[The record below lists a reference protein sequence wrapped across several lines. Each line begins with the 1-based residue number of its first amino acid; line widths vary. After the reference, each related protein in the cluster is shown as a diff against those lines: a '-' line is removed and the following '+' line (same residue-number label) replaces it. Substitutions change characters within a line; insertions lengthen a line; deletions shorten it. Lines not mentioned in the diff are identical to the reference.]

1 MPSRNTADDLRCL
14 ERVDYEQK
22 DRHPNKGGRFQT
34 RRVSP
39 AQRGRKERRDSMST
53 EHTKATATR
62 LADELFNKGNLG
74 IVDEL
79 IAADAIDHN
88 EPLGTD
94 CRQHFKQ
101 VATLLRSAFPDLHF
115 ALEET
120 IAEGD
125 KVSARVIMSGTHQGP
140 GAFFGVP
147 ASGKRFEIQQ
157 MRLLRIVNG
166 QMKESWAVIDM
177 LGWMQQLGVMPSR
190 PAEGGEALLR
200 GH

>member
-1 MPSRNTADDLRCL
+1 
-14 ERVDYEQK
+14 
-22 DRHPNKGGRFQT
+22 
-34 RRVSP
+34 
-39 AQRGRKERRDSMST
+39 MST
-53 EHTKATATR
+53 EQIRAVALH

-79 IAADAIDHN
+79 VAPDAIDHN

-101 VATLLRSAFPDLHF
+101 VATLLHSAFPDLHF
-115 ALEET
+115 AFQDV

-125 KVSARVIMSGTHQGP
+125 KVSARVTMSGTHQGP

-147 ASGKRFEIQQ
+147 PSGKRFEIQQ

-166 QMKESWAVIDM
+166 QMKECWAVFDM
-177 LGWMQQLGVMPSR
+177 LGWMQQLGAMPPR
-190 PAEGGEALLR
+190 PAASSETLIR

>member
-1 MPSRNTADDLRCL
+1 MPSRNTADDLSRR
-14 ERVDYEQK
+14 ERLDCEEK
-22 DRHPNKGGRFQT
+22 DRYPLN
-34 RRVSP
+34 
-39 AQRGRKERRDSMST
+39 RKAKKERDSMST
-53 EHTKATATR
+53 EDTKSIAIR

-79 IAADAIDHN
+79 ITSDAIDHN
-88 EPLGTD
+88 EPAGTD

-115 ALEET
+115 AFEEV

-125 KVSARVIMSGTHQGP
+125 KVSARVTMSGTHQGP

-147 ASGKRFEIQQ
+147 PSGKRFEIQQ
-157 MRLLRIVNG
+157 MRLLRIVDG

-177 LGWMQQLGVMPSR
+177 LGWMHQLGAMPPR
-190 PAEGGEALLR
+190 PAVGGEALLR

>member
-1 MPSRNTADDLRCL
+1 MNRKIVTPLNG
-14 ERVDYEQK
+14 EEK
-22 DRHPNKGGRFQT
+22 
-34 RRVSP
+34 
-39 AQRGRKERRDSMST
+39 KERNSMST
-53 EHTKATATR
+53 EHTKSVATR
-62 LADELFNKGNLG
+62 LADELFNKGNLS

-88 EPLGTD
+88 EPTGTD

-115 ALEET
+115 AFEDV

-125 KVSARVIMSGTHQGP
+125 KVAARTIMSGTHQGP

-147 ASGKRFEIQQ
+147 PSGKHFEIQQ
-157 MRLLRIVNG
+157 LRLLRIVNG
-166 QMKESWAVIDM
+166 QMKDSWAVIDM

-190 PAEGGEALLR
+190 PAASGEALIR
-200 GH
+200 GR

>member
-1 MPSRNTADDLRCL
+1 
-14 ERVDYEQK
+14 
-22 DRHPNKGGRFQT
+22 
-34 RRVSP
+34 
-39 AQRGRKERRDSMST
+39 MST
-53 EHTKATATR
+53 EHTKAIALR

-79 IAADAIDHN
+79 IVPDAIDHN

-115 ALEET
+115 AFEDV

-125 KVSARVIMSGTHQGP
+125 KVVARVTMSGTHQGP
-140 GAFFGVP
+140 SAFFGAP
-147 ASGKRFEIQQ
+147 PSGKRFEIQQ
-157 MRLLRIVNG
+157 IRLLRIVNG
-166 QMKESWAVIDM
+166 QMKDSWAVIDM
-177 LGWMQQLGVMPSR
+177 LGWMQQLGVIPPRATAS
-190 PAEGGEALLR
+190 GEKLIS

>member
-1 MPSRNTADDLRCL
+1 
-14 ERVDYEQK
+14 
-22 DRHPNKGGRFQT
+22 
-34 RRVSP
+34 
-39 AQRGRKERRDSMST
+39 MST
-53 EHTKATATR
+53 EHTKSIAIR

-79 IAADAIDHN
+79 IASDAIDHN

-115 ALEET
+115 AFEDA

-125 KVSARVIMSGTHQGP
+125 KVSARVTMSGTHQGP
-140 GAFFGVP
+140 GAFFGTP
-147 ASGKRFEIQQ
+147 PSGKRFEIQQ

-166 QMKESWAVIDM
+166 QLKDSWAVIDM

-190 PAEGGEALLR
+190 PAASGEALIR

>member
-1 MPSRNTADDLRCL
+1 
-14 ERVDYEQK
+14 
-22 DRHPNKGGRFQT
+22 
-34 RRVSP
+34 
-39 AQRGRKERRDSMST
+39 MST
-53 EHTKATATR
+53 EHTKSIAIR

-88 EPLGTD
+88 EPTGTD

-115 ALEET
+115 TFDDA

-125 KVSARVIMSGTHQGP
+125 KVAARTTMSGTHQGP
-140 GAFFGVP
+140 GEFFGTP
-147 ASGKRFEIQQ
+147 PSGKHFEIQQ
-157 MRLLRIVNG
+157 IRLLRIVNG

-190 PAEGGEALLR
+190 TAASGEVLIR
-200 GH
+200 GR

>member
-1 MPSRNTADDLRCL
+1 
-14 ERVDYEQK
+14 
-22 DRHPNKGGRFQT
+22 
-34 RRVSP
+34 
-39 AQRGRKERRDSMST
+39 MST
-53 EHTKATATR
+53 ASTR
-62 LADELFNKGNLG
+62 SIAIRRADELFNKGNLS

-88 EPLGTD
+88 EPIGTD

-115 ALEET
+115 AFEEV
-120 IAEGD
+120 IVEGD
-125 KVSARVIMSGTHQGP
+125 KVAARTAMSGTHQGP

-147 ASGKRFEIQQ
+147 PSGKCFEIQQ

-177 LGWMQQLGVMPSR
+177 LGWMQQLGAIPIR
-190 PAEGGEALLR
+190 PVASGEALLR

>member
-1 MPSRNTADDLRCL
+1 MNRKIVTPLN
-14 ERVDYEQK
+14 VKQK
-22 DRHPNKGGRFQT
+22 KG
-34 RRVSP
+34 
-39 AQRGRKERRDSMST
+39 RDSMST
-53 EHTKATATR
+53 EHTKSIATR

-88 EPLGTD
+88 EPTGTD

-115 ALEET
+115 AFEDA

-125 KVSARVIMSGTHQGP
+125 KVSARVTMSGTHQGP
-140 GAFFGVP
+140 GAFFGTP
-147 ASGKRFEIQQ
+147 PSGKRFEIQQ
-157 MRLLRIVNG
+157 MRLLRIVDG
-166 QMKESWAVIDM
+166 QLKDSWAVIDV

-190 PAEGGEALLR
+190 PAASSEALIR